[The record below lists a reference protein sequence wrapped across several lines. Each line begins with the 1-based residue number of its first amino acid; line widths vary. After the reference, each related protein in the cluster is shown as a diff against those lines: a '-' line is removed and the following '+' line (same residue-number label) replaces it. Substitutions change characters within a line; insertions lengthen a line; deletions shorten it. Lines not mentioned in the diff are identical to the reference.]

1 VIGQLTRRRLAGAT
15 LRKKSREPAMYIKF
29 FTLTDPINK
38 PALQIWRTPGNSGW
52 ASLCDAIVEH
62 FDGDAR
68 CDATDL
74 VDLVEMM
81 TPDEQEYVEAI
92 VYAGAIVGSVGHPFT
107 HPVTDYER
115 T

>member
-29 FTLTDPINK
+29 FTPTDPIDK
-38 PALQIWRTPGNSGW
+38 PTLQVWRTPGNSGW
-52 ASLCDAIVEH
+52 ANLCDAIVAH
-62 FDGDAR
+62 FDGDTH
-68 CDATDL
+68 CDAIDL

-92 VYAGAIVGSVGHPFT
+92 VYAGVIVGSVVHPFT
-107 HPVTDYER
+107 RPITEYER
-115 T
+115 I